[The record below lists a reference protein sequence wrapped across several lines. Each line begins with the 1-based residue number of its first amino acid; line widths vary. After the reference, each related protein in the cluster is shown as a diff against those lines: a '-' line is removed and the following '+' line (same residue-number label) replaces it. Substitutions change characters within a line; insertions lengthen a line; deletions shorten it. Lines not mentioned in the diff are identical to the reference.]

1 MKYFIFKHTVLI
13 TLLVGLV
20 TSCTTYDEQDAT
32 IVAYLKINDLL
43 EKQLSESA
51 DMEINSFEEMYGAQ
65 FISDFC
71 GLGLNFNSN
80 YDEDIIKSF
89 SQRYIIAKD
98 CFDTVRLEADISAEL
113 WNYLTTLYTETVPP
127 KAQNAETG
135 RYYTI
140 SELKAKYPDYKDLEI
155 EDFSPMELISTV
167 MNEKLYEFSMIAQ
180 GDINLHTLYVYYLT
194 SKNKPDINYAEIIKQ
209 SGYTPEQSEVEHLV
223 TVFSSL
229 STGNQPL
236 YTHDEKGFRSF
247 VTDYYETDMFSGEDA
262 DEY

>member
-1 MKYFIFKHTVLI
+1 MKYFFFKHTALI

-51 DMEINSFEEMYGAQ
+51 DKEIDSFEKMYGAQ

-80 YDEDIIKSF
+80 YDEEIINSF

-113 WNYLTTLYTETVPP
+113 WNYLTTLYSETVPP

-140 SELKAKYPDYKDLEI
+140 SELK
-155 EDFSPMELISTV
+155 
-167 MNEKLYEFSMIAQ
+167 
-180 GDINLHTLYVYYLT
+180 
-194 SKNKPDINYAEIIKQ
+194 
-209 SGYTPEQSEVEHLV
+209 SEV
-223 TVFSSL
+223 S
-229 STGNQPL
+229 
-236 YTHDEKGFRSF
+236 
-247 VTDYYETDMFSGEDA
+247 
-262 DEY
+262 

>member
-1 MKYFIFKHTVLI
+1 MKYFFFKHTALI

-32 IVAYLKINDLL
+32 IVAYLKVNDLL
-43 EKQLSESA
+43 EKQLSASA
-51 DMEINSFEEMYGAQ
+51 DKEIDSFKEMYGAQ

-80 YDEDIIKSF
+80 YDEEIINSF

-113 WNYLTTLYTETVPP
+113 WNYLTTLYSETVPP
-127 KAQNAETG
+127 KAQNTETG

-140 SELKAKYPDYKDLEI
+140 SELKAKYPDYKDLEV

-194 SKNKPDINYAEIIKQ
+194 SKNKP
-209 SGYTPEQSEVEHLV
+209 
-223 TVFSSL
+223 
-229 STGNQPL
+229 
-236 YTHDEKGFRSF
+236 
-247 VTDYYETDMFSGEDA
+247 
-262 DEY
+262 